1 MRDKEPDLEEVEVT
15 RVSHARGFYS
25 GQAIP
30 QKASLPPSEH
40 LLFCHGDSE
49 NVALISRIP
58 MPMPKI
64 TMTFSFFVYVIS
76 SNLLVK
82 STFSFSIDEVLE
94 FDNPTLIS
102 CVSVVAAML
111 GAVELA
117 LVWVADSSRLWG
129 FVVS

>member
-1 MRDKEPDLEEVEVT
+1 MRDKEPKLEEVEVP
-15 RVSHARGFYS
+15 HARGFYC
-25 GQAIP
+25 GRAIP

-76 SNLLVK
+76 YNLVK
-82 STFSFSIDEVLE
+82 STFPFGIDEVLE
-94 FDNPTLIS
+94 FDNPTFIS
-102 CVSVVAAML
+102 CVSVVAAVL

-117 LVWVADSSRLWG
+117 LAWVTDSSRLWG
-129 FVVS
+129 FGVS